1 MNARR
6 RAVAALS
13 PQGVLGRVDW
23 RHVHEPNAGT
33 DVLGLATSAK
43 KDVSAPLR
51 CSFPPA
57 PAEAGGVMCASGR
70 RVGAER
76 VQDVDHKRRRQ
87 RL

>member
-1 MNARR
+1 M
-6 RAVAALS
+6 RADEQKQRYLPKACSGGLIGGMCMS
-13 PQGVLGRVDW
+13 
-23 RHVHEPNAGT
+23 EPNAGT